1 VGFGVWLAAWV
12 IVTTAANL
20 FDRMKRP
27 ETGASLGARI
37 RSAPRS
43 YYGMLLAH
51 VGVAVLVLGVTLV
64 KGYETEKDVRMA
76 SGDTVEVGGH
86 VFRFMSVDGVEGPNY
101 IAARATIAVEKH
113 GRTLATL
120 FPERRLYTVQNM
132 RMSEAAIDTGIF
144 RHLYV
149 ALSDRVDTGSWIV
162 RVHHKPFVSWIWG
175 GCLMMALGG
184 ILAAS
189 DRRYRLAARR
199 AQSAPSS
206 ALPRARRGQRGD
218 AVT

>member
-1 VGFGVWLAAWV
+1 
-12 IVTTAANL
+12 
-20 FDRMKRP
+20 
-27 ETGASLGARI
+27 
-37 RSAPRS
+37 
-43 YYGMLLAH
+43 MLLAH

-199 AQSAPSS
+199 PQSAPSS